1 MIEKVIVGM
10 DARAVEY
17 EMKDARVRIRG
28 LELEY
33 LTDFASLVWEARQKL
48 RSIKKNGEKEK

>member
-33 LTDFASLVWEARQKL
+33 LTDFASLV
-48 RSIKKNGEKEK
+48 